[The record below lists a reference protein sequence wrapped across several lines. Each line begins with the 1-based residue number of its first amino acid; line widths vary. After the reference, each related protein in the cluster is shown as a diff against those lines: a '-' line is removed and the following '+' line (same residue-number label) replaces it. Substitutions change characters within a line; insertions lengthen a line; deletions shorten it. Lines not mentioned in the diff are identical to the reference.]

1 MEKRIIAITGPS
13 GSGKTTLG
21 RRLAEVFHYEIPKH
35 STTRQKRKDDLKG
48 FYRYLTHDE
57 YKNLYEQ
64 QEFLISSG
72 DGKEIKKEY
81 GNFYGILKKDCVNAY
96 EKSDTLVLFVSYKDI
111 YQLVE
116 LRQVGF
122 QVDIINLTFT
132 NIEKGVKMRLVGNR
146 ERNHSLND
154 INSRIKNAMLDA
166 QNYQKALENYA
177 NVTLYTDVLNC
188 EETYQEVCKQLSLK
202 K

>member
-1 MEKRIIAITGPS
+1 MGNRIIAITGPS

-21 RRLAEVFHYEIPKH
+21 TRLAEVFHYAIPKH
-35 STTRQKRKDDLKG
+35 STTRQERKDDPKG
-48 FYRYLTHDE
+48 FYRYLTHEE
-57 YKNLYEQ
+57 YKRLYEQ
-64 QEFLISSG
+64 QGFLISSG

-81 GNFYGILKKDCVNAY
+81 GNFYGVLKKDCVNAY
-96 EKSDTLVLFVSYKDI
+96 KESDTLILFVSYKDI
-111 YQLVE
+111 YQLVD
-116 LRQVGF
+116 LKHAGF
-122 QVDIINLTFT
+122 QIDIINLTFT
-132 NIEKGVKMRLVGNR
+132 NIEKGVRMRLIGNK

-177 NVTLYTDVLNC
+177 NVTLYTDILNC
-188 EETYQEVCKQLSLK
+188 EETYQEVCKQLLLK